1 MELNSEQLRVLRHML
16 GIDDPDARE
25 PKPYRNYYAAC
36 PGDPAMAALA
46 KTGAV
51 RLARGPVEGFPY
63 DYYVCTDAGTTAAIK
78 SHRAI
83 RKSKS
88 QRVYSA
94 FLSAC
99 DCFQDLTFRQFLT
112 DPYFAETRRSA

>member
-1 MELNSEQLRVLRHML
+1 MELNSEQLRILRHML

-36 PGDPAMAALA
+36 PGDPAMVALA
-46 KTGAV
+46 ETGAV
-51 RLARGPVEGFPY
+51 RLALGPVEGYPY
-63 DYYVCTDAGTTAAIK
+63 DYYVCTNAGIEAAINN
-78 SHRAI
+78 HRTI

-99 DCFQDLTFRQFLT
+99 DCYPDLTFKQFLT
-112 DPYFAETRRSA
+112 DPYFVETRRSA